1 MELVETFV
9 LSWTELLEA
18 CGIPSRRAIL
28 INLKKKKNISWLI
41 GILLRISIHRVP
53 GTKLVTIYCSGIASW
68 YPNRLVFRILENTQY
83 NQVQECQLD
92 TYRCINV

>member
-28 INLKKKKNISWLI
+28 INLKKKKKKHFLANWDITENIYS
-41 GILLRISIHRVP
+41 
-53 GTKLVTIYCSGIASW
+53 
-68 YPNRLVFRILENTQY
+68 
-83 NQVQECQLD
+83 
-92 TYRCINV
+92 